1 MKSENLFKI
10 LKSKGFN
17 NIELD
22 NIIESKYVLK
32 RSGGGYRQFLF
43 SFYDQNQKEWSL
55 VPDLSVS
62 SAVKFIHNKI
72 NTKTKWFYTGEAYR
86 KQNKNYNAPIINQTG
101 FEIFA
106 SSDKIKD
113 DNEIIQT
120 SIEIFKK
127 SKFKKGELNLSN
139 IEIFNA
145 LIVRLSLA
153 LRWKDRIK
161 RHFCREAYFNQLL
174 KKLSSDTD
182 INFAELEKDKKIAEK
197 LRKQNP
203 NTLYSGRTLKDILER
218 FDLKNFKEPRSRVDK
233 KSVKIIKNYL
243 KISCPIDKAP
253 ETLNKFFKKNKLNL
267 FISDDYFPV
276 VKSINRKIKINFSSN
291 INRSLEYYSGMVFNI
306 TVNKKGKQFPLLSGG
321 RYDGLL
327 KNLGSKKNTTAVGA
341 AIDMSLL

>member
-1 MKSENLFKI
+1 MKSKDLFKI
-10 LKSKGFN
+10 LKSKGFQ

-32 RSGGGYRQFLF
+32 RSGGSYRQFLF
-43 SFYDQNQKEWSL
+43 SFYDQNLKEWSL

-62 SAVKFIHNKI
+62 SVVKFIQNKI
-72 NTKTKWFYTGEAYR
+72 KTKTKWFYTGEAYR
-86 KQNKNYNAPIINQTG
+86 KQNKNYNSPIINQTG
-101 FEIFA
+101 FEIFK
-106 SSDKIKD
+106 SNNKMKD
-113 DNEIIQT
+113 DKEIIHT

-127 SKFKKGELNLSN
+127 SNFKKGELNISN

-145 LIVRLSLA
+145 LVDRLSLA
-153 LRWKDRIK
+153 LRWKDRVK
-161 RHFCREAYFNQLL
+161 RHFCREVYFNQLL
-174 KKLSSDTD
+174 KKLSSNTD
-182 INFAELEKDKKIAEK
+182 IDPVTVVKDKKTAEK

-218 FDLKNFKEPRSRVDK
+218 FDLKNYKEPRLGTDK
-233 KSVKIIKNYL
+233 KNVKIIKDYL
-243 KISCPIDKAP
+243 KISCPIGKAP
-253 ETLNKFFKKNKLNL
+253 ETLNKFFRKNKLNL

-276 VKSINRKIKINFSSN
+276 GTNSKKNIKIKFSTN

-306 TVNKKGKQFPLLSGG
+306 TVTKKGKQNVLLSGG

-327 KNLGSKKNTTAVGA
+327 KNLGSKKDTTAVGA

>member
-1 MKSENLFKI
+1 MKSKNLFKI
-10 LKSKGFN
+10 LKSKGFK
-17 NIELD
+17 NIKLD

-32 RSGGGYRQFLF
+32 RSGGSYRQFLF
-43 SFYDQNQKEWSL
+43 SFYDQNLKEWSL

-62 SAVKFIHNKI
+62 SVVKFIQNKI
-72 NTKTKWFYTGEAYR
+72 NAKTKWFYTGEAYR

-106 SSDKIKD
+106 SNDKNKD
-113 DNEIIQT
+113 DKEIIQT

-127 SKFKKGELNLSN
+127 SNFRKGELNLSN

-145 LIVRLSLA
+145 LIDRLSLA

-161 RHFCREAYFNQLL
+161 RHFCREVYFNELL
-174 KKLSSDTD
+174 RKLSSNSD
-182 INFAELEKDKKIAEK
+182 INFAMVEKDKKIAEK
-197 LRKQNP
+197 LREQNP

-218 FDLKNFKEPRSRVDK
+218 FDLKNYKEPRSKADK
-233 KSVKIIKNYL
+233 KSVRIIRDYL

-267 FISDDYFPV
+267 FISKDYFPID
-276 VKSINRKIKINFSSN
+276 KSTKQKIKINFSTN

-306 TVNKKGKQFPLLSGG
+306 TVNKKGKQYSLLSGG

-327 KNLGSKKNTTAVGA
+327 KNLGSKRNTAAVGA